1 MKLNIE
7 VSRATI
13 AKTARELQKETDRI
27 KHLKQS
33 ELEGVTKSGFAHAQ
47 ELLDKAEYDGDI
59 EQDYQLI
66 LIPDNG
72 WKWEFLAYGPAVYP
86 VEFGATK
93 SNPKYWFFSGK
104 GQKIALKAG
113 GDRAYYTRYLRD
125 EVKKV
130 TFNKYSHTGFHGN
143 SASKIGSQTK
153 TVDISDNDWWER
165 PIRRLVGDE
174 DKKFK
179 KGSISSQLDPNK
191 KIPLASFK
199 KVDDWISPSGKQQ
212 GFAKEIVTKKDS
224 YITKGNKPN
233 NVMQKTFEY
242 MADEVNKL

>member
-47 ELLDKAEYDGDI
+47 DLLDKAEYDGDI

-113 GDRAYYTRYLRD
+113 GDRAYYTRHLRK
-125 EVKKV
+125 ETKTVELG
-130 TFNKYSHTGFHGN
+130 KYGFSGFHGN
-143 SASKIGSQTK
+143 SASKISAQTK
-153 TVDISDNDWWER
+153 TVDISDDDWWDR
-165 PIRRLVGDE
+165 PIR
-174 DKKFK
+174 KFK
-179 KGSISSQLDPNK
+179 GGDTAKKYTNMLVPSQLDPSK
-191 KIPLASFK
+191 KFRIASYTP
-199 KVDDWISPSGKQQ
+199 IGNGSGMLE
-212 GFAKEIVTKKDS
+212 EIVKKKDS